1 MLRRLARCR
10 RGVGDSPTCYLTG
23 KKFSVNMK
31 WRKNTT
37 AQATRS
43 PDGEAHRRQELK
55 SLLTHVS
62 LYNMILSVVEIHE
75 LDNWRAQLR
84 KGALELVVLSAL
96 ANGER
101 YGLAVVEDLR
111 RALGEEISEGTV
123 YPLLNRLKQ
132 NGWLR
137 SRWEESEAGHPRKYY
152 SLTVEGARQLGR
164 MLAEW
169 EELSRRMGDHLAAT
183 TSRPPGREK

>member
-1 MLRRLARCR
+1 M
-10 RGVGDSPTCYLTG
+10 V
-23 KKFSVNMK
+23 
-31 WRKNTT
+31 
-37 AQATRS
+37 
-43 PDGEAHRRQELK
+43 EL
-55 SLLTHVS
+55 S
-62 LYNMILSVVEIHE
+62 E

-84 KGALELVVLSAL
+84 KGALELVAL
-96 ANGER
+96 AALAKGER

-137 SRWEESEAGHPRKYY
+137 SRWEESEGGHPRKYY
-152 SLTVEGARQLGR
+152 SLTVEGARQLGQ

-169 EELSRRMGDHLAAT
+169 EELSRRIGDHLAAT
-183 TSRPPGREK
+183 TSRPTGREK

>member
-1 MLRRLARCR
+1 M
-10 RGVGDSPTCYLTG
+10 
-23 KKFSVNMK
+23 
-31 WRKNTT
+31 
-37 AQATRS
+37 
-43 PDGEAHRRQELK
+43 
-55 SLLTHVS
+55 
-62 LYNMILSVVEIHE
+62 VEIHE